1 VCQECIAKLGFAQL
15 EKAWCVSPMGLFQK
29 KPAVES
35 STPFYTIDEQKPLL
49 IVGLGNMG
57 EKYTDHRHNIGF
69 KTIEHFARKFDF
81 PKWSEKHT
89 LRSQITENTLENNKI
104 ILMKPTTYMNNSGEA
119 LQAVQNYFKISNE
132 QTLVVHDDIDID
144 FGQIRLRIGG
154 KAAGHNGIKS
164 VIANC
169 GEDFG
174 RIRVGIGPKKPAAIP
189 SEDFVL
195 KNFSKK
201 EEAELSALLQETT
214 AILSEY
220 CFGGGKLNAETR
232 SFIF

>member
-1 VCQECIAKLGFAQL
+1 M
-15 EKAWCVSPMGLFQK
+15 SLFQK
-29 KPAVES
+29 KPAVEN
-35 STPFYTIDEQKPLL
+35 STPFYTIDQQKPLL
-49 IVGLGNMG
+49 LVGLGNIG
-57 EKYTDHRHNIGF
+57 EKYEDNRHNIGF
-69 KTIEHFARKFDF
+69 KALDHFAGKFDF

-89 LRSQITENTLENNKI
+89 MRSLISENILENSKV
-104 ILMKPTTYMNNSGEA
+104 ILAKPTTYMNSSGEA
-119 LQAVQNYFKISNE
+119 VQAVQKYYRMANA
-132 QTLVVHDDIDID
+132 QTLIVHDDVDID

-174 RIRVGIGPKKPAAIP
+174 RIRIGIGPKKPANIP

-201 EEAELSALLQETT
+201 EEAELSSLLQETT

-220 CFGGGKLNAETR
+220 CFSAGQLTSETR
-232 SFIF
+232 TFII

>member
-1 VCQECIAKLGFAQL
+1 
-15 EKAWCVSPMGLFQK
+15 MGLFQK

-49 IVGLGNMG
+49 IVGLGNIG

-69 KTIEHFARKFDF
+69 KSLDHFASKFDF

-89 LRSQITENTLENNKI
+89 LRSLVSENILENNKI
-104 ILMKPTTYMNNSGEA
+104 ILIKPTTYVNNSGEA
-119 LQAVQNYFKISNE
+119 VQAAQNYYKISNA
-132 QTLVVHDDIDID
+132 QTLVVHDDVDID

-164 VIANC
+164 IIARC

-174 RIRVGIGPKKPAAIP
+174 RVRIGIGQKKPANIP

-201 EEAELSALLQETT
+201 EQAELSTLLQETT

-220 CFGGGKLNAETR
+220 CFGGGQLPSETR
-232 SFIF
+232 SFII